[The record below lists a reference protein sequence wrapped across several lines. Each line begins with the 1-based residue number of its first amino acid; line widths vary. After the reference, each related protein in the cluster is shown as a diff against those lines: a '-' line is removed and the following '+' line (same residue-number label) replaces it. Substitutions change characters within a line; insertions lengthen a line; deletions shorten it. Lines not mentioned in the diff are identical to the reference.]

1 MKALVIG
8 LIVACIMVIGIIL
21 YLDVP
26 KTTTA
31 VLQLSATAETTPGNV
46 KVHTQQDLSNMDS
59 DTTILDNSTLD
70 AIPVLK
76 NAIDQAF
83 GKFTPPPFS
92 SAHTFTTNISQNEAD
107 SILKLAGEKVE
118 QLPETQTN
126 DTNFGVNFTTDTS
139 SMEFKLNNF
148 YYHVTIEQMTS

>member
-8 LIVACIMVIGIIL
+8 LIVACIMVVGIIL

-92 SAHTFTTNISQNEAD
+92 
-107 SILKLAGEKVE
+107 
-118 QLPETQTN
+118 
-126 DTNFGVNFTTDTS
+126 
-139 SMEFKLNNF
+139 
-148 YYHVTIEQMTS
+148 